1 MHVRY
6 VGGSKTATS
15 VLISFQAEFA
25 NNVQRIVPNHC
36 ATRKGN
42 LAESLSGFFGA
53 EFWHALSCQRF
64 SAFLGLQRSG
74 DIFSHFFLHRPP
86 QIRVLTH
93 NEDNNILQQA
103 SLQTIIG
110 AKFGHTALPGVS
122 KKKGET
128 CIGKHYVWLFN
139 PTVSMPWNDF
149 RLLIFW
155 LQ

>member
-1 MHVRY
+1 MCRGSFLITAQPEKATWQNLFRAFSDQNFGTRYHVKGFQRFWDC
-6 VGGSKTATS
+6 KDLA
-15 VLISFQAEFA
+15 ISFL
-25 NNVQRIVPNHC
+25 I
-36 ATRKGN
+36 
-42 LAESLSGFFGA
+42 
-53 EFWHALSCQRF
+53 
-64 SAFLGLQRSG
+64 
-74 DIFSHFFLHRPP
+74 FFLHRPP

-128 CIGKHYVWLFN
+128 CIGKHYVWLYN